1 MNTSE
6 WRSKMRGMVILIAG
20 ALLGGLSVWAGLGA
34 ATVAAATQARLEVL
48 DPRAEFSTPPPVPI
62 TVRLSSLAGK
72 KVGILNN
79 TKEGARVFQPYLE
92 KLLKEAE
99 PTLELK
105 SWTVPYNDYAGKEK
119 DLEQIAK
126 WSDAVIGLIGD

>member
-1 MNTSE
+1 MISYK
-6 WRSKMRGMVILIAG
+6 RSFKMSSMVVLIVG
-20 ALLGGLSVWAGLGA
+20 SFLGGLFVWAGFA
-34 ATVAAATQARLEVL
+34 PATAAAATQVKLQVL
-48 DPRAEFSTPPPVPI
+48 DPRAEFATPPAVPI
-62 TVRLSSLAGK
+62 TARLSELAGK

-79 TKEGARVFQPYLE
+79 TKEGARAFQPYLE
-92 KLLKEAE
+92 KMLKEAE

-105 SWTVPYNDYAGKEK
+105 SWTIPYNDYAGKEK

>member
-1 MNTSE
+1 MHERCS
-6 WRSKMRGMVILIAG
+6 RQIGRFMLVAG
-20 ALLGGLSVWAGLGA
+20 AMLGSLFSGVVLAAGTAGA
-34 ATVAAATQARLEVL
+34 APAVRLEVL

-62 TVRLSSLAGK
+62 NARLSSLVGK

-79 TKEGARVFQPYLE
+79 TKEGARAFQPYLE

-105 SWTVPYNDYAGKEK
+105 VWTIPYNDYAGKEK